1 MTEKIAVKGLVKIF
15 GSFPQKALTI
25 LQENKSKDEILKE
38 TGLTVAINNVS
49 FSVEQG
55 EIFVVMGLSGSGK
68 STILRCLNRLIE
80 PSAGEIQI
88 DGIDI
93 TKLNDKNLRKFRQEK
108 TAMVFQQFALL
119 PHRTVLE
126 NTVYGLEVQGIPKK
140 KREEKAVNTLE
151 MVGLKGWENK
161 YPSQLSGGMKQ
172 RVGLARA
179 LTNDADILLMDE
191 AFSALDPL
199 IREEMQDEL
208 LSLQQKMNKT
218 IVFIT
223 HDLNEALK
231 LGDRIAFLRDGA
243 LVQIGSPEEITTN
256 PADDYVAKFVRGVDR
271 SKVLSAGDV
280 MKKPQPLI
288 TLRDGPS
295 VALRI
300 MKEHGISSVFVVD
313 REKHLKGIITVDAA
327 VEARNAGTQS
337 LIELELSQGPVVKES
352 VPLQDTLSVIAE
364 SKLPMAVVDDNDKLI
379 GIIVRGSVLAALASD
394 NRANDTAESSD
405 AGAPMSAMTS
415 QTLENSDPSL
425 SQSGHQGGAG
435 ND

>member
-1 MTEKIAVKGLVKIF
+1 LTEKIVVKNLVKIF
-15 GSFPQKALTI
+15 GSHPQKGLAM
-25 LQENKSKDEILKE
+25 LQEGRNKDEILKA
-38 TGLTVAINNVS
+38 TGFTVGINDVS
-49 FSVEQG
+49 FSVRQG

-68 STILRCLNRLIE
+68 STILRCLNRLID
-80 PSAGEIQI
+80 PSSGQI
-88 DGIDI
+88 FIEGTDV
-93 TKLNDKNLRKFRQEK
+93 TKLGEKSLRKFRQEK

-119 PHRTVLE
+119 PHRTVLQ
-126 NTVYGLEVQGIPKK
+126 NTVYGLEVQGVSKPT
-140 KREEKAVNTLE
+140 REAQALKSLE
-151 MVGLKGWENK
+151 LVGLKGWEDK

-208 LSLQQKMNKT
+208 LSLQEKMNKT

-243 LVQIGSPEEITTN
+243 LVQVGTPEEITNN

-271 SKVLSAGDV
+271 SKILTAGDV

-313 REKHLKGIITVDAA
+313 REKKLQGIITVDNA
-327 VEARNAGTQS
+327 VDARNKGIQS
-337 LIELELSQGPVVKES
+337 LGEAELAQGPMVKENMP
-352 VPLQDTLSVIAE
+352 VQDALSVIAE
-364 SKLPMAVVDDNDKLI
+364 SKLPMAVIDEEDRLI
-379 GIIVRGSVLAALASD
+379 GIIVRGSVLAALAADSNVNEVTD
-394 NRANDTAESSD
+394 GREGEVNA
-405 AGAPMSAMTS
+405 
-415 QTLENSDPSL
+415 
-425 SQSGHQGGAG
+425 
-435 ND
+435 

>member
-1 MTEKIAVKGLVKIF
+1 MNQISEKIIVTNLIKIF
-15 GSFPQKALTI
+15 DPHPQKALN
-25 LQENKSKDEILKE
+25 LLAQGKSKNEIFRE
-38 TGLTVAINNVS
+38 IGQTVGIDRVS
-49 FSVEQG
+49 FAVRQG

-80 PSAGEIQI
+80 PSSGSIVI

-93 TKLNDKNLRKFRQEK
+93 TKLKERELRKVRQEK

-119 PHRTVLE
+119 PHRTVLH
-126 NTVYGLEVQGIPKK
+126 NTVYGLEVQGVAKK
-140 KREEKAVNTLE
+140 DREAAALKMLE
-151 MVGLKGWENK
+151 LVGLKGWEDK
-161 YPSQLSGGMKQ
+161 YPAELSGGMKQ

-208 LSLQQKMNKT
+208 ISLQQKMNKT

-243 LVQIGSPEEITTN
+243 LVQVGTPEEITTN
-256 PADDYVAKFVRGVDR
+256 PADDYVAKFVRGVER
-271 SKVLSAGDV
+271 CKILTAGDV

-288 TLRDGPS
+288 TLRDGPG

-300 MKEHGISSVFVVD
+300 MKEHGLSSVFVVD
-313 REKHLKGIITVDAA
+313 KERHYKGLITADIA
-327 VEARNAGTQS
+327 VEARNAGKSS
-337 LIELELSQGPVVKES
+337 LDEIELAQGPVVQET
-352 VPLQDTLSVIAE
+352 VPLQDTLSVLAG
-364 SKLPMAVVDDNDKLI
+364 SKLPMAVVNQENKLN
-379 GIIVRGSVLAALASD
+379 GIVVRGSVLAALASNKRGGD
-394 NRANDTAESSD
+394 NV
-405 AGAPMSAMTS
+405 
-415 QTLENSDPSL
+415 
-425 SQSGHQGGAG
+425 
-435 ND
+435 